1 MSSARV
7 FRSLDEARGRFAAC
21 ALAIGNFD
29 GVHIGHQTL
38 IERARQ
44 FAERRGLAPSVLTF
58 HPHPTAIVA
67 PDRKPAMICTLEQ
80 RIRLLHAA
88 GAKQVLVLPFTEDVA
103 RLAPEQFILDILVGL
118 LNTKAVFVG
127 HNFRFGHKQ
136 AGTSETLR
144 TAGEKCGFE
153 PIFVDAV
160 SYRGQVVS
168 SSLIREYLKN
178 GKVSRAGR
186 LLGRC
191 FFVEGD
197 VVAGRGVGS
206 KQLVP
211 TLNVRP
217 EPDQLVPRGI
227 YVTETFDVARDRR
240 WQSITNV
247 GTSPTF
253 GTNET
258 TIETYLLSDFDG
270 LTPESIRVE
279 FRRWLRWETWF
290 PSVVDL
296 KVQILHDVGRAQ
308 GYWRRVGSSIP
319 SIY

>member
-1 MSSARV
+1 MSGRI
-7 FRSLDEARGRFAAC
+7 FRSLDDARAHFAPS

-29 GVHIGHQTL
+29 GVHIGHQALLAATSTFA
-38 IERARQ
+38 ARN
-44 FAERRGLAPSVLTF
+44 GLAPSVLTF

-67 PDRKPAMICTLEQ
+67 PERKPPMICTLEQ
-80 RIRLLHAA
+80 RIELLGAA
-88 GAKQVLVLPFTEDVA
+88 GAEQILVLPFTAEVA
-103 RLAPEQFILDILVGL
+103 RFSPEHFVSEILVAAL
-118 LNTKAVFVG
+118 RTKAVFVG
-127 HNFRFGHKQ
+127 QNFRFGHKQ
-136 AGTSETLR
+136 AGTSSVLCELGDR
-144 TAGEKCGFE
+144 FGFSSHFID
-153 PIFVDAV
+153 PVK
-160 SYRGQVVS
+160 YRGEIVS
-168 SSLIREYLKN
+168 SSAIRESLKN

-191 FFVEGD
+191 FFIEGD

-217 EPDQLVPRGI
+217 HPDQLVPRGI
-227 YVTETFDVARDRR
+227 YATETADILRGRR

-270 LTPESIRVE
+270 LAPETIRVE
-279 FRRWLRWETWF
+279 FHHWIRWETWF
-290 PSVVDL
+290 PSVDAL
-296 KVQILHDVGRAQ
+296 RAQILKDVARAQ
-308 GYWRRVGSSIP
+308 AYWRRVHKRVP

>member
-1 MSSARV
+1 MSARV
-7 FRSLDEARGRFAAC
+7 FRSLDEARGQFAAS

-29 GVHIGHQTL
+29 GVHIGHQAL
-38 IERARQ
+38 IEGTRN
-44 FAERRGLAPSVLTF
+44 FAEPRDLVPSVLTF
-58 HPHPTAIVA
+58 HPHPTAVVA
-67 PDRKPAMICTLEQ
+67 PDRKPPMICTLEQ
-80 RIRLLHAA
+80 RIRLLQAA
-88 GAKQVLVLPFTEDVA
+88 GAKQVLVLPFTQDVA
-103 RLAPEQFILDILVGL
+103 RLSPDEFVCDILINV

-127 HNFRFGHKQ
+127 RNFRFGHKQ
-136 AGTSETLR
+136 AGTPETLR
-144 TAGEKCGFE
+144 TWGGKCGFE
-153 PIFVDAV
+153 AQFIDPI

-178 GKVSRAGR
+178 GNVSRAGR

-191 FFVEGD
+191 FFVEGE

-217 EPDQLVPRGI
+217 EPEQVVPRGI
-227 YVTETFDVARDRR
+227 YVTETLDLARDRR

-258 TIETYLLSDFDG
+258 TIETYLLSEFDG

-279 FRRWLRWETWF
+279 FRRWVRWETWF
-290 PSVVDL
+290 PTVADL
-296 KVQILHDVGRAQ
+296 KVQIFKDVARAQ
-308 GYWRRVGSSIP
+308 AYWRRVANRVP